1 MTSRATLVNSNTIT
15 ELVSNFEGDILV
27 TSNCITNGNTG
38 EVNIYSYDK
47 VSDTWSSPVSINGPS
62 ANSYFGI
69 SIDVNWDGTRVIVGA
84 NALARA
90 YVYDYD
96 GSTWSY
102 NSNVLQSDTGSDFG
116 FSVSI
121 AKDEAKTLAV
131 GAPLHNNVYIYE
143 MLSNDNWT
151 VSNILQGSH
160 IENIVANNSTSNL
173 ILNSTY
179 NRYGESI
186 RLSGF
191 GDHIIVGQP
200 GTILSNIFSSDAT
213 NFSIIPSDQLEL
225 DGSLNM
231 LPPWY
236 QIGEYYNYFPQTMV
250 RQEGSVQVFK
260 TSSSWHES
268 NAQIGTTLYGERNC
282 TITDASRLG
291 EGAWSPSGFGLNTD
305 ISLDGTFITV
315 AAPLFS
321 INGGSGQTHNGK
333 MYSYSYNTI
342 NNNWEL
348 KNNFVGNRQS
358 LLGLSFRM
366 DYVGG
371 RMSVFSRNHKGG
383 SSFRVLDWNGSDWYD
398 VKPITNLGGSTDFN
412 KTNISNGKQV
422 FIKRNNSVF
431 TYNYDITQNFT
442 GNSLF
447 SGYVSAPQFFI
458 GTNDGDVTENTD
470 MPNDSKIISFG
481 GTFGGE
487 NSYNSTTIENRVYA
501 TYGGVAGQ
509 YEQLA
514 GRSELLLTKTNSDVY
529 VSPQQRGWGVDQI
542 RLKSAEIRLDSH
554 DYITQTDD
562 KYDMNPVFVMNYRG
576 HIGIKIPEV
585 EPYDIEFRSRTR
597 TKADLDVNGSVYLRN
612 KLTLNYSDRSEILNN
627 DGLPAIW
634 DTRNVN
640 IVQSGNKVYS
650 NIFTNGFYSYVSTLS
665 GSVSYSPENFAF
677 LFTGSNGQLKTDTE
691 AVYIANEEIEF
702 SFWVKLTL
710 EHNSTNYPGSQKI
723 MTLGPSDNS
732 TNASI
737 SLTSTGIELE
747 YNNSACVLSNTVT
760 LSENTWYHVHSLFCG
775 HNTQPSTSN
784 CFLRLNDNP
793 LTVTQVGST
802 TTDYDG
808 ASNSLNAHVT
818 LGGGITNAYVGMIT
832 FGKYNNVRNPSTTDW
847 YNYGPPD
854 EVFAVGGG
862 ATVAGKLGVG
872 VTNPTEALEVN
883 GIIRNNNPRFYA
895 YNNSGGTT
903 TSTGVLNAFNLTLV
917 NTGNHYDT
925 TSSRFTAPV
934 DGVYEFK
941 FAALHRY
948 ISSGN
953 YSEITFAKN
962 GTIATQRG
970 VGYTFVT
977 VTSDHDYNTAEI
989 MLELVKGDYI
999 EPYIHAVGSGTDIY
1013 YGGGLAHFSGKFL
1026 G

>member
-832 FGKYNNVRNPSTTDW
+832 FGKYNNARNPSTTDW

-883 GIIRNNNPRFYA
+883 GIIRNNNPRFY
-895 YNNSGGTT
+895 
-903 TSTGVLNAFNLTLV
+903 
-917 NTGNHYDT
+917 
-925 TSSRFTAPV
+925 
-934 DGVYEFK
+934 
-941 FAALHRY
+941 
-948 ISSGN
+948 
-953 YSEITFAKN
+953 
-962 GTIATQRG
+962 
-970 VGYTFVT
+970 
-977 VTSDHDYNTAEI
+977 
-989 MLELVKGDYI
+989 
-999 EPYIHAVGSGTDIY
+999 
-1013 YGGGLAHFSGKFL
+1013 
-1026 G
+1026 

>member
-1 MTSRATLVNSNTIT
+1 MTSRPTVINSNTIT
-15 ELVSNFEGDILV
+15 EIVSDFEGTRLV

-38 EVNIYSYDK
+38 EVNIYTYNK
-47 VSDTWSSPVSINGPS
+47 VNNTWSSPVTINGPS
-62 ANSYFGI
+62 TNSYFGV
-69 SIDVNWDGTRVIVGA
+69 SIDVNWDGTRIAVGA
-84 NALARA
+84 NALSRV
-90 YVYDYD
+90 YVYDYSG
-96 GSTWSY
+96 GSWSY
-102 NSNVLQSDTGSDFG
+102 NSNLLQSDSNSDFG

-121 AKDEAKTLAV
+121 SKDEAKTLAV

-143 MLSNDNWT
+143 ILNDVNWT
-151 VSNILQGSH
+151 VSNVLNGNH

-186 RLSGF
+186 KLSGF

-225 DGSLNM
+225 DGSLSM
-231 LPPWY
+231 LPPWF

-260 TSSSWHES
+260 TNSMWHES
-268 NAQIGTTLYGERNC
+268 NTQVGTTLYGERNC
-282 TITDASRLG
+282 TVTDDSRLG

-305 ISLDGTFITV
+305 ISLDGTFITI

-321 INGGSGQTHNGK
+321 INGGSYQTHNGK
-333 MYSYSYNTI
+333 IYSYTYNSI
-342 NNNWEL
+342 NDTWEY
-348 KNNFVGNRQS
+348 KNNFTGNRQG
-358 LLGLSFRM
+358 LLGLSFSM

-371 RMSVFSRNHKGG
+371 RMSTFSRNHKGG
-383 SSFRVLDWNGSDWYD
+383 STFRVLDWNGTDWYD
-398 VKPITNLGGSTDFN
+398 VKPVNYLGGSTDFN
-412 KTNISNGKQV
+412 KTAISNGNHV

-431 TYNYDITQNFT
+431 TYDYDITQLFS

-447 SGYVSAPQFFI
+447 SGYVSSPQIFV
-458 GTNDGDVTENTD
+458 GTNDGDVTEDTN
-470 MPNDSKIISFG
+470 MPNNSKIISFG

-487 NSYNSTTIENRVYA
+487 NSYNSTTVENRVYA
-501 TYGGVAGQ
+501 SYGGTAGQ
-509 YEQLA
+509 YEHLA
-514 GRSELLLTKTNSDVY
+514 GRSELLLAKTNSDTY

-542 RLKSAEIRLDSH
+542 RLKSAEIHLDSH
-554 DYITQTDD
+554 DYITQTDN
-562 KYDMNPVFVMNYRG
+562 KYNMNPVFVMNYRG

-585 EPYDIEFRSRTR
+585 EPYDNFFRSRTR
-597 TKADLDVNGSVYLRN
+597 TKADLDVNGSVYMRN
-612 KLTLNYSDRSEILNN
+612 KLTLNYTERSNILNK
-627 DGLPAIW
+627 DELPVFW
-634 DTRNVN
+634 DTRNID
-640 IVQSGNKVYS
+640 IVQPSNKVYS
-650 NIFTNGFYSYVSTLS
+650 NIFTNGFYSTVSTLS

-677 LFTGSNGQLKTDTE
+677 LFSGSTGQLKTDT
-691 AVYIANEEIEF
+691 AAIYISAEVIEF
-702 SFWVKLTL
+702 SFWIKLTL
-710 EHNSTNYPGSQKI
+710 EHNPTNYPGSQKI

-732 TNASI
+732 TNASV
-737 SLTSTGIELE
+737 SLTPTGVELE
-747 YNNSACVLSNTVT
+747 FNNGACVLSNTVT

-775 HNTQPSTSN
+775 HDAQPSSSN
-784 CFLRLNDNP
+784 CFLRLNDNL
-793 LTVTQVGST
+793 LTLTKSGST

-808 ASNSLNAHVT
+808 VTNINNAYIT
-818 LGGGITNAYVGMIT
+818 LGGGISNAYVGMIT
-832 FGKYNNVRNPSTTDW
+832 FGRDNRNPSSTDW

-854 EVFAVGGG
+854 EVLAVGGG
-862 ATVAGKLGVG
+862 TTIAGKLGVG

-895 YNNSGGTT
+895 YNNTGNTT

-925 TSSRFTAPV
+925 TLSRFTAPV

-941 FAALHRY
+941 FSALHRY
-948 ISSGN
+948 ISSGS
-953 YSEITFAKN
+953 YSELTFAKN
-962 GTIATQRG
+962 GTLATQRG

-989 MLELVKGDYI
+989 MLELVKGDYV
-999 EPYIHAVGSGTDIY
+999 EPYIHAIGSGTDIY